1 MLGVAQNEPWLQVR
15 RGLGVRV
22 EWESVGPVG
31 VRLQICVTCEEMS
44 ASGSALPTVPVAP
57 ARPACA
63 SESVEQVVSVTTVR
77 CRGCGA
83 GAECTIPGLFKLVHL
98 CSQAASTASAS
109 GSGREEAEALVVE
122 LDDLRLRDP
131 LAARA
136 LMVESERVIR
146 LESGEHQTLS
156 HRDGHTLG
164 WRRTSTSTV
173 LFPASLV
180 PDACSR
186 PSVPVDSEAPA
197 SGVPASEAGEPPY
210 MRRVRQRAQE
220 KQRRLGRP
228 EPLAA
233 PGPAVRRGANLNPT
247 TRIPIMMTGGVVTV
261 SEPLPCHS
269 RFSNRNWSP
278 TRTC

>member
-1 MLGVAQNEPWLQVR
+1 
-15 RGLGVRV
+15 
-22 EWESVGPVG
+22 
-31 VRLQICVTCEEMS
+31 
-44 ASGSALPTVPVAP
+44 VAP

-98 CSQAASTASAS
+98 CSQAASTAS

-146 LESGEHQTLS
+146 LEIGEHQTLS

-173 LFPASLV
+173 LFPCQMHALAPVCPWTRKHLPVECQLLRLGSPPTCDASDSALRRSRGDLV
-180 PDACSR
+180 ARSQR
-186 PSVPVDSEAPA
+186 
-197 SGVPASEAGEPPY
+197 
-210 MRRVRQRAQE
+210 RAQ
-220 KQRRLGRP
+220 RC
-228 EPLAA
+228 AA
-233 PGPAVRRGANLNPT
+233 ELT
-247 TRIPIMMTGGVVTV
+247 
-261 SEPLPCHS
+261 
-269 RFSNRNWSP
+269 
-278 TRTC
+278 